1 MAAKVLAVDQAAVTR
16 TAGLAYLGPKRPS
29 APSAPSVLPL
39 VSAERVQWVHL
50 CVRDPPKG
58 ALHSALH
65 RSKMAAP
72 ASTLYR
78 VWERV
83 QAVIHRQ

>member
-1 MAAKVLAVDQAAVTR
+1 MAAKDQDGGQVLVTR
-16 TAGLAYLGPKRPS
+16 MDGLAYLGPKSPN
-29 APSAPSVLPL
+29 APSAPSVLQL

-78 VWERV
+78 VWE
-83 QAVIHRQ
+83 